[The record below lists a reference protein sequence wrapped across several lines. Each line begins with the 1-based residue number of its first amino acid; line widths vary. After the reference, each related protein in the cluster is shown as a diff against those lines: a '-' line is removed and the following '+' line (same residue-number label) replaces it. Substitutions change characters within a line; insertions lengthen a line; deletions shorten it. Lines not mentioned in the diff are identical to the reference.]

1 MSEFNYGLEN
11 ELPLRDEVVAFPLE
25 SFSISGHQ
33 IRKCKFIKTICKGL
47 WSLLTVEN
55 EIVLLQYLTC
65 GLLTLKYHF
74 GHIAGH
80 EVRELLEKAQYLYI
94 FGGQH
99 EKAIF
104 FWGGGTIEQ
113 NCLFNSYGVW
123 CPCFLVFN
131 KNYIYLRCT
140 TWGFNIQIH

>member
-1 MSEFNYGLEN
+1 M
-11 ELPLRDEVVAFPLE
+11 
-25 SFSISGHQ
+25 
-33 IRKCKFIKTICKGL
+33 
-47 WSLLTVEN
+47 LTVEN

-104 FWGGGTIEQ
+104 FWGGALLNRTVYLTAMG
-113 NCLFNSYGVW
+113 YDA
-123 CPCFLVFN
+123 LVF
-131 KNYIYLRCT
+131 
-140 TWGFNIQIH
+140 